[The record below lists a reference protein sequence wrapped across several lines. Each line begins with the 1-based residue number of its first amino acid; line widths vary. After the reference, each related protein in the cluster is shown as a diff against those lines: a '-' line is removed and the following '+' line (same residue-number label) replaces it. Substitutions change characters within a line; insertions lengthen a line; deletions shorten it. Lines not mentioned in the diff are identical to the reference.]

1 MNAKVYLKSYGWV
14 EGEALQNGG
23 LKKPILVKHK
33 KDLKGLGHDSNDSDN
48 WWEKLFDG
56 QLKNLEVNQGPNKEV
71 SIKTN
76 EDLVER
82 DLRKLTSPLYKMF
95 VKGKGLEGT
104 VGKIYLNSLK
114 EDGHNTDAK
123 KDNSKVG
130 PVPSLNF
137 NKEKSQSSKL
147 KTKKKKEKKA
157 KKEKE
162 KGKNEKLKKKS
173 KEKESSKSKKV
184 KSDTKRH
191 KKADKDDSASVTK
204 KRKRSSQSEKS
215 SKKSKT

>member
-1 MNAKVYLKSYGWV
+1 MNARVYLKSYGWV

-56 QLKNLEVNQGPNKEV
+56 QLKNLEVNQGPNNEV

-76 EDLVER
+76 DDLVER

-114 EDGHNTDAK
+114 DDHDPDAK
-123 KDNSKVG
+123 KANPKVR
-130 PVPSLNF
+130 PVPSLDA
-137 NKEKSQSSKL
+137 NKEKGQNSKL
-147 KTKKKKEKKA
+147 KNKKKNEKKE

-162 KGKNEKLKKKS
+162 KLKKEKLKKRS
-173 KEKESSKSKKV
+173 KEKESPKSKKV
-184 KSDTKRH
+184 KSDKKRH
-191 KKADKDDSASVTK
+191 EKTDEDDSGIVTK
-204 KRKRSSQSEKS
+204 KRKRSGHSEKS
-215 SKKSKT
+215 SKKSK